1 MIPLPILYRDE
12 FLVAIDKPSGM
23 IVHPGR
29 DPVDLEWIAMKRL
42 RDQLGQRVF
51 PVHRLDRPTSGVLL
65 FALDS
70 KTAGLVQ
77 ADFAWRKVSKTYQAV
92 VCGEVPER
100 WICDSPL
107 QAEPNAKWL
116 SAQTVFVRLL
126 DTGEAAF
133 PAEPSLMLS
142 LVQVTPTT
150 GRYHQIRRHLL
161 EADRPIVGDFRYAG
175 IERSTQLCEL
185 LGIGSRMMLRSVC
198 LELSHPQS
206 GDPLKIEARTD
217 PDFSRLFPNVG

>member
-12 FLVAIDKPSGM
+12 FLVAIDKPPGM

-29 DPVDLEWIAMKRL
+29 DPVDLQWIAMKRL

-77 ADFAWRKVSKTYQAV
+77 ADFARRNVSKTYQAA
-92 VCGEVPER
+92 VCGEVPEQ
-100 WICDSPL
+100 WVCESPL
-107 QAEPNAKWL
+107 RAEPDEKWL
-116 SAQTVFVRLL
+116 SAETFFDRLVV
-126 DTGEAAF
+126 TKAAAF
-133 PAEPSLMLS
+133 PAEPSLILS
-142 LVQVTPTT
+142 LLQATPTT

-161 EADRPIVGDFRYAG
+161 EADRPVIGDFRYAG
-175 IERSTQLCEL
+175 IERSTELCEL
-185 LGIGSRMMLRSVC
+185 LGIGSRMMLRSVG
-198 LELSHPQS
+198 LKLRHPQS
-206 GDPLKIEARTD
+206 GELLKIEAGTD
-217 PDFSRLFPNVG
+217 PDFSRLFPRIG